1 MAKTLPLRQSLGI
14 DVSKD
19 HLQVCISN
27 LEADQRIRVIA
38 STKFSNNGKGLNQLI
53 VWVKKH
59 RIPELDFKVI
69 LEATGV
75 YHEQATYFLHEKGF
89 DVSVVLPNKA
99 KSFARSLNAKSKTDQ
114 IDAKILAQMGL
125 ERKLDSWKPASQNM
139 LTIKRLC
146 RERTALQ
153 DHKTAALNQMHARK
167 SSHLPEKSSQNRSL
181 KLIKFIEKQ
190 IKEVEESIKQVVKT
204 DPDLKEKV
212 DKICKVKGLGLI
224 TVIAVIAETDGFALF
239 KNKAQLVSFA
249 GYDVVQ
255 RESGTSVKGTTRIS
269 KKGNSY
275 IRRALYF
282 PALTAVKYEPQ
293 FKDFYQ
299 RVFEKSFIKMK
310 GYVAVQ
316 RKLLVLIYTL
326 YKKEEP
332 YDPQYLFKTP
342 LQKNRQEL
350 CPA

>member
-59 RIPELDFKVI
+59 RIPDLGFKVI

-89 DVSVVLPNKA
+89 EVSVVLPNKA

-139 LTIKRLC
+139 ISIKRLC
-146 RERTALQ
+146 RERTTLQ

>member
-1 MAKTLPLRQSLGI
+1 
-14 DVSKD
+14 
-19 HLQVCISN
+19 
-27 LEADQRIRVIA
+27 
-38 STKFSNNGKGLNQLI
+38 
-53 VWVKKH
+53 
-59 RIPELDFKVI
+59 
-69 LEATGV
+69 
-75 YHEQATYFLHEKGF
+75 
-89 DVSVVLPNKA
+89 
-99 KSFARSLNAKSKTDQ
+99 
-114 IDAKILAQMGL
+114 
-125 ERKLDSWKPASQNM
+125 
-139 LTIKRLC
+139 
-146 RERTALQ
+146 
-153 DHKTAALNQMHARK
+153 
-167 SSHLPEKSSQNRSL
+167 
-181 KLIKFIEKQ
+181 
-190 IKEVEESIKQVVKT
+190 
-204 DPDLKEKV
+204 
-212 DKICKVKGLGLI
+212 
-224 TVIAVIAETDGFALF
+224 ETDGFALF

-332 YDPQYLFKTP
+332 YDPQY
-342 LQKNRQEL
+342 
-350 CPA
+350 

>member
-1 MAKTLPLRQSLGI
+1 M
-14 DVSKD
+14 
-19 HLQVCISN
+19 
-27 LEADQRIRVIA
+27 
-38 STKFSNNGKGLNQLI
+38 
-53 VWVKKH
+53 
-59 RIPELDFKVI
+59 PELDFKVV

-89 DVSVVLPNKA
+89 TASVILPNKA
-99 KSFARSLNAKSKTDQ
+99 KAFARSLNAKSKTDQ
-114 IDAKILAQMGL
+114 IDTKILAQMGL
-125 ERKLDSWKPASQNM
+125 ERKLDIWKPASQNM
-139 LTIKRLC
+139 IRIKRLC
-146 RERTALQ
+146 RERATLQ
-153 DHKTAALNQMHARK
+153 DHKTAALNQLHARQ
-167 SSHLPEKSSQNRSL
+167 SAHLPEKSSQSRSL
-181 KLIKFIEKQ
+181 KLIKFIDKQ
-190 IKEVEESIKQVVKT
+190 IKEVEESIKQIVRT
-204 DPDLKEKV
+204 DQDLKEKV

-282 PALTAVKYEPQ
+282 PALTAVKYELQ

-326 YKKEEP
+326 YKNNDH
-332 YDPQYLFKTP
+332 YDPQYLLKQHQ
-342 LQKNRQEL
+342 QKNRQEQ